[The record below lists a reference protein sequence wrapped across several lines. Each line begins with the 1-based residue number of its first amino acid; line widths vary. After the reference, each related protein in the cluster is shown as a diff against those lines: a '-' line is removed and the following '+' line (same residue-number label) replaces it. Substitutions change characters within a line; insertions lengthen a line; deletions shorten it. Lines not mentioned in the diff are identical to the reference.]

1 MMSSREED
9 EAELRIRV
17 DCLRKACDRLLNA
30 LSLPAVDRLREL
42 KIVYERALLQYISE
56 SFASTSG

>member
-1 MMSSREED
+1 MMSSKEED

-17 DCLRKACDRLLNA
+17 DYLRKACDRLLNA
-30 LSLPAVDRLREL
+30 LSLPADDPHREL

-56 SFASTSG
+56 SFAASSG